1 MKDILIALWK
11 VKTSQI
17 RIIKDEQLRKEY
29 IKEYKKVRNNYIK
42 TIDK

>member
-1 MKDILIALWK
+1 MKNILKALWK

-17 RIIKDEQLRKEY
+17 RIIKDEQLKKEY